1 MRLDHFDNRDFSRGA
16 SRAKEALWMVVSGTL
31 FGSWLPG
38 SGWRVKLLR
47 AFGATVGQ
55 GAVIKPHVTIKFPWR
70 LTIGDHVWIGER
82 AWIDNLAEVTI
93 GSHSCIS
100 QSAYLCTGSHDWTD
114 PEFGLITRPIQ
125 IGNGCWVGA
134 RSSLAPGTTMED
146 GSILAMNTLGTGRL
160 AANTIYRDDQTTRPR
175 KRASTIE
182 P

>member
-1 MRLDHFDNRDFSRGA
+1 MRLDRYTSGSFQRGA
-16 SRAKEALWMVVSGTL
+16 SRVKEALWIAISGV
-31 FGSWLPG
+31 FFDSWIPG
-38 SGWRVKLLR
+38 SGWRCRLLR
-47 AFGATVGQ
+47 LFGAQLGIGV
-55 GAVIKPHVTIKFPWR
+55 VIKPYVTIKFPWK
-70 LTIGDHVWIGER
+70 LIIGDHVWIGER

-146 GSILAMNTLGTGRL
+146 GSILAMNTLGTGHL
-160 AANTIYRDDQTTRPR
+160 EANTIYRADHTTRPR
-175 KRASTIE
+175 KRASTLE